1 MSATIL
7 CGDALA
13 MLRTL
18 PDESVQMICASPPY
32 WRQRDYGHA
41 GQIGLEP
48 TPEAYIDN
56 LRAVFAEGRRVLRS
70 DGVMFVNLGDKWASG
85 GNGGGG
91 SFMRERA
98 DAWAH
103 AKDSKV
109 WRSPPAGY
117 KDKDLVGLPFMLAFA
132 LRADGWF
139 WRQCNVWAKPN
150 CMPESVT
157 DRTTISHEY
166 VLHFSKRNDYYYDAE
181 AVRLPAVP
189 ESVGRLER
197 SMRNEGTTTLMA
209 GGPVDVPGQPAHSK
223 ARARDKKRGHSQRHA
238 GFNDRW
244 DQMTL
249 AEQQATGAN
258 LRSVWWIAPAQSG
271 EEHYAVMP
279 DALARLCI
287 LAGSRVGDT
296 VLDPFNGSGTT
307 GQVALEL
314 GRQYIGI
321 ELNPAYVELTHRR
334 LARTTLGLPLEVAA

>member
-1 MSATIL
+1 MTATIL
-7 CGDALA
+7 TGDALT

-18 PDESVQMICASPPY
+18 PDESVQCCVTSPPY

-48 TPEAYIDN
+48 TPEQYIDN
-56 LRAVFAEGRRVLRS
+56 LRAVFAEVRRVLRD
-70 DGVMFVNLGDKWASG
+70 DGTLFVNLGDKWASG

-91 SFMRERA
+91 SFMRQRA

-103 AKDSKV
+103 AKDSKG

-150 CMPESVT
+150 CMPESVM

-209 GGPVDVPGQPAHSK
+209 GGPVDVPGQSPHSK
-223 ARARDKKRGHSQRHA
+223 ARDKQRGHSRRHS

-244 DQMTL
+244 DSMSL
-249 AEQQATGAN
+249 DEQRANGAN
-258 LRSVWWIAPAQSG
+258 LRSVWWIAPAQSDD
-271 EEHYAVMP
+271 EHYAVMP
-279 DALARLCI
+279 DALARLCV

-296 VLDPFNGSGTT
+296 VLDPFSGAGTT
-307 GQVALEL
+307 AKVATEL
-314 GRQYIGI
+314 GRAAIGI
-321 ELNPAYVELTHRR
+321 ELNPAYVELTNKR
-334 LARTTLGLPLEVAA
+334 LSRTTLGLPLESAA